1 MTKNT
6 IHRLNH
12 SPINNQSLINQSHI
26 MKHKYASALAI
37 SATLLLAGCA
47 TRMSN
52 DPTAPTGPPA
62 ATLRVK
68 EFQASYYGSASTGKG
83 TLRYHGRDRSFSITG
98 IGAGGTGAQKISAV
112 GKVYHLNSL
121 ADFPGTYTGARSGL
135 TLIEGKMHERLANG
149 NGTVIYLTGETSGL
163 STSMGLDKI
172 VITLD

>member
-1 MTKNT
+1 
-6 IHRLNH
+6 
-12 SPINNQSLINQSHI
+12 
-26 MKHKYASALAI
+26 MKHRYTSALVT

-62 ATLRVK
+62 AILTVK
-68 EFQASYYGSASTGKG
+68 EFQASYYGSATAGKG
-83 TLRYHGRDRSFSITG
+83 TLHFQGQDQPFSIKS
-98 IGAGGTGAQKISAV
+98 IGAGGTGAQKIAAV
-112 GKVYHLNSL
+112 GRVYHLNSL

-149 NGTVIYLTGETSGL
+149 NGTVIYLTGKTQGL
-163 STSMGLDKI
+163 STSMGIDKI